1 MARNRF
7 TWKEDLQA
15 EEGRKSQALSDLR
28 EILEKVMPKALAKWL
43 SPSDPHFDPL
53 IEDVIQE
60 TLLRVLSKLDTFE
73 GRSKFTTWVYT
84 IGIRIALT
92 KLRLR
97 KWGEASLDELE
108 SRNTLDA
115 KRSTRFAAS
124 GINPEISIMHQQA
137 VGIVMDAIG
146 NELTDRQRL
155 IFKAVIF
162 KGLPMDVMVK
172 QLGTNRNALYKLMHD
187 ARLKLKKVLVRAG
200 TSPEELFQQLSQK

>member
-1 MARNRF
+1 MARDRF

-15 EEGRKSQALSDLR
+15 EDSRKSQALSDLR
-28 EILEKVMPKALAKWL
+28 EILAKILPKALTKWL
-43 SPSDPHFDPL
+43 PPSDPHFGPL

-97 KWGEASLDELE
+97 KWREASLDEIESGNAPNLE
-108 SRNTLDA
+108 PFA
-115 KRSTRFAAS
+115 RFAAPRS
-124 GINPEISIMHQQA
+124 NPETTIMRQQA
-137 VGIVMDAIG
+137 VEIVMDAIE

-155 IFKAVIF
+155 VIQDVFF
-162 KGLPMDVMVK
+162 KGLPMDVVAK
-172 QLGTNRNALYKLMHD
+172 QLGSNRNALYKLIHD
-187 ARLKLKKVLVRAG
+187 ARLNLKKALARAG
-200 TSPEELFQQLSQK
+200 TSPEELLRRFSQN